1 MHRRPPLLDFRA
13 LALVSLL
20 PFAAIACG
28 GDDDKGGGAAA
39 GGGPGGPPGGMPPAQ
54 VLVVTLKAE
63 PVTLER
69 ELPGRTS
76 PLLVA
81 EVRPQV
87 SGLVKRRL
95 FTEGGLVSQ
104 GQPLY
109 ELDDS
114 IYRAEYENARAAL
127 AKAEAGREAARLT
140 ARRATELHTIDAVSE
155 QEKENAVAA
164 QRAAEADV
172 AAARAMVER
181 QRVNLR
187 YARITSPIS
196 GRIGMSTVTAGALVT
211 ANQDA
216 PLATVQKLDPI
227 YVDVNQ
233 SSSEW
238 LRLRRDLAAGKV
250 TPGDAGT
257 PVAIVL
263 EDGTRYPHPGKLQA
277 ADVTVDEGTG
287 SFALRVLVPN
297 PEGMLRPG
305 MYVTAVLAEAEATR
319 GGAGAAAGSH
329 PRSQGQRQ
337 RHGRRR
343 RRQGGA
349 CARSRC
355 RARSATAGWWRRGSQ
370 AGDRV
375 IVEGLQKVQPGMPV
389 QAVEVGTAPPA
400 AAPGGAAP
408 GNAPAAAPAD
418 GE

>member
-1 MHRRPPLLDFRA
+1 MHRRPPLSAFHA

-20 PFAAIACG
+20 PLVAVACG
-28 GDDDKGGGAAA
+28 GDDKGGAAA

-63 PVTLER
+63 QVTLER

-76 PLLVA
+76 PMMVA

-109 ELDDS
+109 ELDDAV
-114 IYRAEYENARAAL
+114 YRAEYENARAAL
-127 AKAEAGREAARLT
+127 AKAEAGREAARLA
-140 ARRATELHTIDAVSE
+140 ARRATELRSIDAVSE

-238 LRLRRDLAAGKV
+238 LRLRRDIVAEKV

-257 PVAIVL
+257 PIGIVL
-263 EDGTRYPHPGKLQA
+263 EDGTRYPFPGKLQA

-287 SFALRVLVPN
+287 SFALRILVPN
-297 PEGMLRPG
+297 PDNMLRPG
-305 MYVTAVLAEAEATR
+305 MYVTAVLTEAQAT
-319 GGAGAAAGSH
+319 
-329 PRSQGQRQ
+329 QGVLAPQQGVTRDPKGNASAMIVGPDGKVAVRQ
-337 RHGRRR
+337 VKV
-343 RRQGGA
+343 
-349 CARSRC
+349 SRTVGD
-355 RARSATAGWWRRGSQ
+355 RWLVEEGLQ

-375 IVEGLQKVQPGMPV
+375 IVEGLQKVQPGMPA
-389 QAVEVGTAPPA
+389 QAVEVGTAPLAPA
-400 AAPGGAAP
+400 AGGAAP
-408 GNAPAAAPAD
+408 GNAPPAAPAD